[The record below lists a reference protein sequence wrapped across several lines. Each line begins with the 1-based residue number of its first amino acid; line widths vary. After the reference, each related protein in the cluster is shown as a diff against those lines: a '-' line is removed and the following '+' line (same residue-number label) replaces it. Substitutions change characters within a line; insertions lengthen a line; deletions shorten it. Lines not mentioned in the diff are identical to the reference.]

1 MAPNYDPVPRQEGLK
16 RFLASPLDPESFAYL
31 DKYGVFG
38 DVNVAT
44 GAWNTG
50 WHHGHDFLQWT
61 GSMAQQE
68 ALARVRETSHA
79 VHDAR
84 WRAGTA
90 GKGNAGL
97 EQAMH
102 KLLRAETSCNYFWG
116 EAWVPRAHQDMDAS
130 WASLAHA
137 GRELNCVP

>member
-1 MAPNYDPVPRQEGLK
+1 
-16 RFLASPLDPESFAYL
+16 
-31 DKYGVFG
+31 
-38 DVNVAT
+38 
-44 GAWNTG
+44 
-50 WHHGHDFLQWT
+50 
-61 GSMAQQE
+61 MAQQE

-130 WASLAHA
+130 WASLEHA
-137 GRELNCVP
+137 RSV